1 MADNASERMRS
12 VSYGK
17 ANDLVGHPPWVHVTV
32 PEAQIQPDDV
42 LDDRWRIVQASV

>member
-32 PEAQIQPDDV
+32 PFEASDFCLVSINNKQLV
-42 LDDRWRIVQASV
+42 LI